1 MRIFRS
7 TLPPRRFHAYG
18 VGTAKSGT
26 HSLAAIF
33 GAHRSAHEPDSR
45 KTINAIL
52 KLDRG
57 ASADGA
63 IERYLVRRDKKLQ
76 LEMDSSQLNYF
87 FSTHLARLF
96 PQAKFVLTIRD
107 CYTWLDSF
115 INHQLSRPASRDWVA
130 MRDLRF
136 LRGDAVHSAE
146 EKILAEHR
154 LYTLDG
160 YLSYWAEHNRNV
172 LDLIPRGRL
181 LVVRTD
187 RLAQSIGTLAQFLD
201 VESGTLDRQNSHT
214 FKAAQKFG
222 FLHKLD
228 DEYLDAKVAQHCRD
242 LMRAYFPEIASVRD
256 APLH

>member
-1 MRIFRS
+1 
-7 TLPPRRFHAYG
+7 
-18 VGTAKSGT
+18 
-26 HSLAAIF
+26 
-33 GAHRSAHEPDSR
+33 
-45 KTINAIL
+45 
-52 KLDRG
+52 
-57 ASADGA
+57 
-63 IERYLVRRDKKLQ
+63 
-76 LEMDSSQLNYF
+76 MDSSQLNYF